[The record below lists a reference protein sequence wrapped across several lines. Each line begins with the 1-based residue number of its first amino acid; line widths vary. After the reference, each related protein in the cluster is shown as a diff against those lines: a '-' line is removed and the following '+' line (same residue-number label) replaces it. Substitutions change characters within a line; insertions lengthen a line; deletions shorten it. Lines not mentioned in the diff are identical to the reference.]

1 MSNYTP
7 ITKAQFE
14 RGLYIIRDRIGGG
27 KIGYIRPTIPDNT
40 KEYVY
45 EIQTAYPEIVIKIYS
60 TIDVRSNVSR
70 TIGTDAIR
78 TVALY
83 KNKQLFY
90 KATKTL
96 RLKTWQDNLEAKLRE
111 IMDKII
117 TVPICPVCGTM
128 MIQRKGRNGLFW
140 GCINYPTCTK
150 TFNIR

>member
-1 MSNYTP
+1 MVVCQTILLLQRHSL
-7 ITKAQFE
+7 KE
-14 RGLYIIRDRIGGG
+14 GLYIIRDRIGGG

-60 TIDVRSNVSR
+60 TMDVRSNVSR

-96 RLKTWQDNLEAKLRE
+96 RLKTWQDNLEAKLRK

-117 TVPICPVCGTM
+117 TVPICPFV
-128 MIQRKGRNGLFW
+128 GL
-140 GCINYPTCTK
+140 
-150 TFNIR
+150 